1 MNETKIIQSK
11 SKYFN
16 FNKVLNFNLHK
27 VSKFEGWNELFV
39 LKLDVSKGETIL
51 NSYFEKNFLEIYN
64 KEKILVVISGRL
76 SFENEENKFE
86 LREYDAVNIHSDEK
100 KYKFFCEEKT
110 IAFVVSA
117 KKLETSTS
125 LDVFFFNF
133 KKDIKPVDLWGG
145 KIISRPYEGKKLN
158 LVLFE
163 IKKGF
168 TFQDQ
173 GHYNEQL
180 TWLVD
185 GSMNFYVKDLKKTLS
200 SNEGVDIGP
209 YDLHG
214 GVSDS
219 AIGFDAFFPKRE
231 EKKYKNATLS
241 KISRNIIWIKINRS
255 LNNNGYIN
263 TFYHLLKYPILKTFN
278 KEHEFK

>member
-1 MNETKIIQSK
+1 M
-11 SKYFN
+11 
-16 FNKVLNFNLHK
+16 
-27 VSKFEGWNELFV
+27 
-39 LKLDVSKGETIL
+39 
-51 NSYFEKNFLEIYN
+51 
-64 KEKILVVISGRL
+64 
-76 SFENEENKFE
+76 
-86 LREYDAVNIHSDEK
+86 
-100 KYKFFCEEKT
+100 
-110 IAFVVSA
+110 
-117 KKLETSTS
+117 
-125 LDVFFFNF
+125 
-133 KKDIKPVDLWGG
+133 WGG

-255 LNNNGYIN
+255 VNNNGYIN
-263 TFYHLLKYPILKTFN
+263 TFYHLLKYPILKAFN

>member
-86 LREYDAVNIHSDEK
+86 LREYDAVNIHSDKK

-117 KKLETSTS
+117 KKLETSTTIY
-125 LDVFFFNF
+125 V
-133 KKDIKPVDLWGG
+133 G
-145 KIISRPYEGKKLN
+145 N
-158 LVLFE
+158 L
-163 IKKGF
+163 
-168 TFQDQ
+168 
-173 GHYNEQL
+173 
-180 TWLVD
+180 
-185 GSMNFYVKDLKKTLS
+185 
-200 SNEGVDIGP
+200 
-209 YDLHG
+209 
-214 GVSDS
+214 
-219 AIGFDAFFPKRE
+219 AF
-231 EKKYKNATLS
+231 
-241 KISRNIIWIKINRS
+241 
-255 LNNNGYIN
+255 
-263 TFYHLLKYPILKTFN
+263 
-278 KEHEFK
+278 